1 MTNFLSSWVISIIGI
16 IFVGLLSDII
26 MPNGKMQNVVK
37 TTVSIF
43 IILTIL
49 KPINNI
55 DINNLNFFNFNSNT
69 ITADNSIIEKYDNL
83 KIEKLKT
90 DIEKLLNE
98 NGFYDVNISFEL
110 SENNKISTI
119 YVDLSSLVLIDKTMN
134 INKYTNI
141 VAIIKQFVNVDREH
155 IVFYEWRQK
164 Y

>member
-69 ITADNSIIEKYDNL
+69 ITADTSIIEKYDNL